1 MSGGTL
7 SILRIVIPGTVVFI
21 FIAALVSP
29 DLNEQ
34 RLTLFRDWYTLALT
48 VIIPVF
54 GVIYGLL
61 PFRGWIWQPPR
72 DSLDNNLKTK
82 LLEPLKEKFTDE
94 EKKRLQEGKVLLHM
108 FFNIVDSDESLK
120 EKAGGIRLNGLI
132 CTSIADIIAIGI
144 PGCACFIVGYIFLH
158 RTHYIGF
165 SIGILIFV
173 VVGFLFALPRFTKF
187 HKKLSDEQID
197 ALVVNHKPKLYEK
210 FKEYLGKK
218 DD

>member
-7 SILRIVIPGTVVFI
+7 SILRIVIPGTIIFI
-21 FIAALVSP
+21 IIAALVSP

-34 RLTLFRDWYTLALT
+34 RLILFRDWYTLALT
-48 VIIPVF
+48 VVIPVL

-72 DSLDNNLKTK
+72 DSLDDNLKTK
-82 LLEPLKEKFTDE
+82 LLEPFKGKFTDG
-94 EKKRLQEGKVLLHM
+94 EKKCLQEGKVLLHM

-144 PGCACFIVGYIFLH
+144 PGCACFVLGYIFYKEHIMFGL
-158 RTHYIGF
+158 
-165 SIGILIFV
+165 
-173 VVGFLFALPRFTKF
+173 ALAF
-187 HKKLSDEQID
+187 
-197 ALVVNHKPKLYEK
+197 
-210 FKEYLGKK
+210 
-218 DD
+218 